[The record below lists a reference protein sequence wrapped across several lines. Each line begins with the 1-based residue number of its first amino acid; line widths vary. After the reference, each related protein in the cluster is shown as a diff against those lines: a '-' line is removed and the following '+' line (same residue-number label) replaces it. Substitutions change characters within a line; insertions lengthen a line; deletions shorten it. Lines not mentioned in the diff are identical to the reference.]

1 VIVAGLRPRAV
12 TFQENFMAYNVT
24 PQIGFDLNNT
34 TTAAD
39 IASGARAIPLN
50 LGEQVFG
57 NDGLRYVFGKAN
69 GAIPAS
75 TTACTVDPVTFLATA
90 TGGAYKS
97 PATAMV
103 AGDYGWFGKASV

>member
-1 VIVAGLRPRAV
+1 
-12 TFQENFMAYNVT
+12 MAFSVT

-34 TTAAD
+34 TLATD
-39 IASGARAIPLN
+39 IASGARGVPAN

-57 NDGLRYVFGKAN
+57 SDGKLYVLAKAN

-75 TTACTVDPVTFLATA
+75 TAAACTVAPSTFLAIA
-90 TGGAYKS
+90 TGGTYTS

-103 AGDYGWFGKASV
+103 TGDYGWFSKASV

>member
-1 VIVAGLRPRAV
+1 M
-12 TFQENFMAYNVT
+12 TFSVT

-34 TTAAD
+34 VTAA
-39 IASGARAIPLN
+39 AITAGLALIPAN

-57 NDGLRYVFGKAN
+57 NDGKLYVLAKAN

-75 TTACTVDPVTFLATA
+75 TAVCTVAPVTFLATA
-90 TGGAYKS
+90 TGGAYTS